1 MATRPYHHGDLRRTL
16 LAAAAATIAERG
28 VAGLSLRA
36 LAHSAGVSHA
46 APTHHFGD
54 KRGLLTALAAEGHG
68 MLADALGGAGGDLL
82 AVGVAYV
89 RFAAEH
95 RAHFAVMFQPNLYD
109 TNDPQVSAAR
119 ERANRSL
126 TTALAAN
133 RSRTTALAQHS
144 APAPATEDAPPAPA
158 PAPAAPASPTPS
170 SPAAPPSPPRT
181 DSATAD
187 AIARDYSA
195 TDPEAAELAAWCLAH
210 GFAALWLSGALPAAV
225 GHGDGDDD
233 RASGGDGDGAGD
245 SGSGSGSGSAD
256 VEATA
261 RRVLAQLF
269 TPR

>member
-68 MLADALGGAGGDLL
+68 MLADALGSAGGDLL

-89 RFAAEH
+89 RFAVEH
-95 RAHFAVMFQPNLYD
+95 RAHFAVMFQPDLYD

-126 TTALAAN
+126 T
-133 RSRTTALAQHS
+133 SALAQHS
-144 APAPATEDAPPAPA
+144 ASAPAAVAVPPAPA
-158 PAPAAPASPTPS
+158 PPPAASSSPAPS
-170 SPAAPPSPPRT
+170 SPTAPPSPLHA
-181 DSATAD
+181 DSAAAD
-187 AIARDYSA
+187 ATAS
-195 TDPEAAELAAWCLAH
+195 DPAAAELAAWCLAH

-225 GHGDGDDD
+225 SAGDGGG
-233 RASGGDGDGAGD
+233 AGDGDGAGD
-245 SGSGSGSGSAD
+245 GGSGSGSGSAD